1 MGGLG
6 IVGIVVGVGCVILL
20 LTGLG
25 MLTTA
30 IFEISQ
36 YKKKGITPDTQKE
49 LDKITEEDV
58 KETMTKLLTTNIPEP
73 GVYIINLSGTSLV
86 VSKITIITI
95 WILIIVGLFGAKFI
109 M

>member
-1 MGGLG
+1 MSGFNIFG
-6 IVGIVVGVGCVILL
+6 IIIGVGCVILL

-25 MLTTA
+25 ILTTA

-36 YKKKGITPDTQKE
+36 YKKQGITPETQKA
-49 LDKITEEDV
+49 LDKIKEEDV

-73 GVYIINLSGTSLV
+73 GVYIIDLSGTSLV